1 MFYFF
6 FNLTRKFKH
15 NSDHDHLF
23 YFKMKKEL
31 KVIIWAHVVLV
42 VYLLYLSFD
51 LLTLISDDMFSDALL
66 DVEINPSPNS
76 PNLNKQAIIPK
87 IIHQTYKTNDIPDIW
102 KQGQQ
107 ACINLHSD
115 YQYILWTDEM
125 ARDFISKEF
134 DWFLETW
141 DNYMYPIQRADAIR
155 YFVLYHYGG
164 IYIDLDDGCKRKL
177 DPLLT
182 VPAFVRKTAPTG
194 VSNDVMGSV
203 PNHPFFLKVIQNLEK
218 YQRNWFV
225 PYLTIM
231 ISTGPLFL
239 SVIWKQYKRWGVPEA
254 GKVRIMLTEHYKGK
268 PYSYFAIASGSS
280 WHMGDANFI
289 KGLGDHLVL
298 AVIGGFLLGMVIL
311 AVEYLFY
318 CWVTS
323 NSFKKMT
330 NKITNLAWSI
340 FMGILRFL
348 HLDKFL
354 TKESH
359 STCNSGVLDGNEHLP
374 THRDDKKTK
383 LTSIFNILGHQ
394 AKIKRRTRKDSNL
407 PIEIDLLDKLSDET
421 IVVEDGYNIDLKISN
436 NNSNKSTDSLLL
448 SPINDINELLHS
460 TPPGS
465 PSHVTQPL
473 LLDQETINRMNDD
486 IV

>member
-1 MFYFF
+1 
-6 FNLTRKFKH
+6 
-15 NSDHDHLF
+15 
-23 YFKMKKEL
+23 MKKEL
-31 KVIIWAHVVLV
+31 KVIIWAHVALV
-42 VYLLYLSFD
+42 IYLLYLCFD
-51 LLTLISDDMFSDALL
+51 LLTLIPDDMFSDALL
-66 DVEINPSPNS
+66 DFEINPSPNS

-87 IIHQTYKTNDIPDIW
+87 IIHQTYKTNDIPDAW

-107 ACINLHSD
+107 ACINLHND

-125 ARDFISKEF
+125 AREFISKEF
-134 DWFLETW
+134 EWFLETW

-203 PNHPFFLKVIQNLEK
+203 PHHPFFLKVIQNLEK
-218 YQRNWFV
+218 YQRNWFI

-231 ISTGPLFL
+231 ISTGPLYL
-239 SVIWKQYKRWGVPEA
+239 SLIWKQYKRWGVPEA
-254 GKVRIMLTEHYKGK
+254 GKVRVMMTEHYKGN

-298 AVIGGFLLGMVIL
+298 AVIGGFLLGMAIL
-311 AVEYLFY
+311 ATEYLFY

-323 NSFKKMT
+323 NSFKKMI
-330 NKITNLAWSI
+330 NKIFSIMWSV
-340 FMGILRFL
+340 FMGFLRFL

-354 TKESH
+354 TKGSLSSGGSH
-359 STCNSGVLDGNEHLP
+359 DYNELLP
-374 THRDDKKTK
+374 THKDDKKTK
-383 LTSIFNILGHQ
+383 LSSIFNIVGHQ
-394 AKIKRRTRKDSNL
+394 AKIKRRNRKDSNL
-407 PIEIDLLDKLSDET
+407 PIEISLLDKLSVDT
-421 IVVEDGYNIDLKISN
+421 IVVEDNDNKC
-436 NNSNKSTDSLLL
+436 NKSTDSLLL
-448 SPINDINELLHS
+448 SPINDINELPHS

-473 LLDQETINRMNDD
+473 LDSETINRMNDE

>member
-1 MFYFF
+1 
-6 FNLTRKFKH
+6 
-15 NSDHDHLF
+15 
-23 YFKMKKEL
+23 MKKEL
-31 KVIIWAHVVLV
+31 KIIIWAHVALV
-42 VYLLYLSFD
+42 VYLLYLCFD
-51 LLTLISDDMFSDALL
+51 LLTLIPDDMFSDALL

-76 PNLNKQAIIPK
+76 PKLNKPAIIPK
-87 IIHQTYKTNDIPDIW
+87 IIHQTYKTNDVPEIW

-125 ARDFISKEF
+125 AREFISKEF
-134 DWFLETW
+134 SWFLETW
-141 DNYMYPIQRADAIR
+141 DNYKYPIQRADAIR
-155 YFVLYHYGG
+155 YFVLYHFGG

-182 VPAFVRKTAPTG
+182 VPAFVRKTIPTG

-239 SVIWKQYKRWGVPEA
+239 SLIWKQYKRWGVPEA
-254 GKVRIMLTEHYKGK
+254 GKVRIMMPEHYKGNR
-268 PYSYFAIASGSS
+268 YSYFAIASGSS

-298 AVIGGFLLGMVIL
+298 AVIGGFLLAIVIL
-311 AVEYLFY
+311 AAEYLFY

-323 NSFKKMT
+323 NSFKKMI
-330 NKITNLAWSI
+330 NKIISIMWSI
-340 FMGILRFL
+340 FMGFLRFL

-354 TKESH
+354 TKDSL
-359 STCNSGVLDGNEHLP
+359 STCNSSIGGGHDYNELLP
-374 THRDDKKTK
+374 THKDDKQSN
-383 LTSIFNILGHQ
+383 LSSMFNILGHQ

-421 IVVEDGYNIDLKISN
+421 VVIEDN
-436 NNSNKSTDSLLL
+436 NNNKSTDSLL
-448 SPINDINELLHS
+448 SPINDINEQLHS
-460 TPPGS
+460 TPPSS
-465 PSHVTQPL
+465 PSHITQPL
-473 LLDQETINRMNDD
+473 LDSETINRMNDE